1 MTTKVLDLP
10 TKIKTKRLIIRKYEV
25 GDGVALF
32 NLLESNGN
40 RDYLRD
46 YIDEVNLPTTEEE
59 AEIRIRLLTAD
70 WIAQKTFTL
79 GIWDKSS
86 GLCIGQI
93 WINPTKWNVPS
104 FELGWFLGRA
114 HQGQGKATEAVSAA
128 LQFIFNHLEAHKII
142 VLTRDDN
149 EKSYKLAERC
159 GFVKEGHLRDHSIKD
174 GHRVGLFY
182 YRMLKPE
189 YSQKKTK

>member
-70 WIAQKTFTL
+70 
-79 GIWDKSS
+79 
-86 GLCIGQI
+86 
-93 WINPTKWNVPS
+93 
-104 FELGWFLGRA
+104 
-114 HQGQGKATEAVSAA
+114 
-128 LQFIFNHLEAHKII
+128 
-142 VLTRDDN
+142 
-149 EKSYKLAERC
+149 
-159 GFVKEGHLRDHSIKD
+159 
-174 GHRVGLFY
+174 
-182 YRMLKPE
+182 
-189 YSQKKTK
+189 